1 MLTIGGGGWSW
12 NWKSRSFSSIEV
24 TQVEK
29 NQSCFVDPFPYTLKG
44 HSATIIPTGILVC
57 GGYSKSSE
65 QRCYEYKKTTGS
77 WEPFPS
83 MTTKRYDFD
92 MIFLNQAVWAIGGW
106 GGSKSTTTLDK
117 YEMHTNVWTKHSIPF
132 NVYDHCLT
140 KISDERL
147 ILIGGKQ
154 SGSVSEEMRRQKYFN
169 QVLFIFFWS
178 TKIIH
183 YSFSI

>member
-57 GGYSKSSE
+57 GGYSTTYEETE

-92 MIFLNQAVWAIGGW
+92 MIFLNQTVWAIGGD
-106 GGSKSTTTLDK
+106 GESKSTTTLDK
-117 YEMHTNVWTKHSIPF
+117 YEMHTNVWTKHNIFDSSNPF
-132 NVYDHCLT
+132 DVYDHCLT
-140 KISDERL
+140 KISDDKL
-147 ILIGGKQ
+147 ILIGGEQ
-154 SGSVSEEMRRQKYFN
+154 RVWREVSEEMRRQKYFD
-169 QVLFIFFWS
+169 QVFFI
-178 TKIIH
+178 
-183 YSFSI
+183 